1 MQLDHTL
8 HHEPGLSVSTI
19 VLAILYGCSE
29 GAVFQEIPHVR
40 RPRDPSYRMVVSCR
54 NWCRKRYALMIYE
67 IVLIRKLT
75 MLDYIRQFEK
85 IMYITLII
93 LLGGVIVFSIAELVW
108 LLGEGLLLPGTL
120 YRLDMD
126 ELLGI
131 FGFFLLVVIGIE
143 LLDTLK
149 AYLRENVIHVE
160 IVILVAV
167 IAIARKVIILDMEV
181 GDGCIDGRHGDPY
194 HRSWYCLLPD
204 KEGKFDHYEST

>member
-1 MQLDHTL
+1 
-8 HHEPGLSVSTI
+8 
-19 VLAILYGCSE
+19 
-29 GAVFQEIPHVR
+29 
-40 RPRDPSYRMVVSCR
+40 
-54 NWCRKRYALMIYE
+54 
-67 IVLIRKLT
+67 

-181 GDGCIDGRHGDPY
+181 GDGV
-194 HRSWYCLLPD
+194 LLAGMGILIIGLGIAYYLIKKGNLIITKAPD
-204 KEGKFDHYEST
+204 YQK